1 MICPDINL
9 LLYATFNSFPRHGD
23 AKAWWDGVL
32 SSSRGVRL
40 GHVVILGF
48 IRLSTNQR
56 IFLTPLTMQQAIQVV
71 DGWLQQ
77 PNVEMIGPSDR
88 HWNNLKIMLIS
99 ANAGSNLTTD
109 AHIAALA
116 ADYGLVIYT
125 NDTDF
130 GRFANVQ
137 WRNPL

>member
-9 LLYATFNSFPRHGD
+9 LLYATFDSFPRHFD
-23 AKAWWDGVL
+23 AKTWWDGLL
-32 SSSRGVRL
+32 SSSQGVRL
-40 GHVVILGF
+40 GHVVVLGF
-48 IRLSTNQR
+48 IRMSTNR
-56 IFLTPLTMQQAIQVV
+56 SMFSPPLTMQQAIQVV

-88 HWNNLKIMLIS
+88 HWNNLKTMLVS

-109 AHIAALA
+109 AHLAALA
-116 ADYGLVIYT
+116 ADYGLVIYS